1 MSRLSP
7 LKTEEVIRRLRKL
20 GFEGPIPGGR
30 HPRMIRL
37 TTRQIVPVPMHKGKE
52 VGVGLIR
59 TILRQA
65 GVTPEQ
71 WNDL

>member
-7 LKTEEVIRRLRKL
+7 LKSEDVIRKLRKL

-30 HPRMIRL
+30 HARMIQPIKH
-37 TTRQIVPVPMHKGKE
+37 QIVPIPMHKGKD
-52 VGVGLIR
+52 VSVGLICA
-59 TILRQA
+59 ILRQIE
-65 GVTPEQ
+65 VTPEE